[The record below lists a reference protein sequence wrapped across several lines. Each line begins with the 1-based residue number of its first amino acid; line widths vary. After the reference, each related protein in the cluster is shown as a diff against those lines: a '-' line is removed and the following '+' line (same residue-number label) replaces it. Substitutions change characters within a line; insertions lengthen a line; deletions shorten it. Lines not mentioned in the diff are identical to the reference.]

1 MTVMQG
7 LSAFPITPTDEDGN
21 VIADDMIRLIARI
34 TDVDSIGVLG
44 STGGYAYLTPDQ
56 RYHVAEIAIA
66 AASVPVIVGVGALR
80 SDVSANLARHAADAG
95 AAGLL
100 LAPVSYTPLT
110 EDEVFY
116 HFQTVAGASD
126 LPICIYNNPSTTHF
140 TFSTALL
147 ARLAA
152 LPQVTAVKMPLPAN
166 GDFAAEIAML
176 RAELP
181 HDFTI
186 GYSGDWGC
194 AAALQH
200 GADSWFSV
208 AAGLWPEQAS
218 LLARAAQTDDAGKW
232 QARFQ
237 PMWDLFMAHG
247 SLRVVYGAAH
257 LMGLTLAQPPRPVM
271 PLPAAMTPRIR
282 AAIDALMV

>member
-7 LSAFPITPTDEDGN
+7 LSAFPITPTDETGALLAN
-21 VIADDMIRLIARI
+21 DMIRLVSRI
-34 TDVDSIGVLG
+34 KGVDSIGVLG
-44 STGGYAYLTPDQ
+44 STGSYAYLTPDQ
-56 RYHVAEIAIA
+56 RRRVAEVAIDC
-66 AASVPVIVGVGALR
+66 ASQPVIIGVGALR
-80 SDVSANLARHAADAG
+80 SDVSADLARHAADSG

-140 TFSTALL
+140 TFSIAFL

-152 LPQVTAVKMPLPAN
+152 LPQVTAVKMPLPADD
-166 GDFAAEIAML
+166 DFAAEIARL
-176 RAELP
+176 RADLP
-181 HDFTI
+181 QDFTI

-194 AAALQH
+194 AAALQS

-208 AAGLWPEQAS
+208 AAGLWPEQSRA
-218 LLARAAQTDDAGKW
+218 LARAAQNGDASEW

-237 PMWDLFMAHG
+237 PMWDLFKAHG
-247 SLRVVYGAAH
+247 SLRVIYAAAH
-257 LMGLTLAQPPRPVM
+257 LMGLTRAQPPRPVM
-271 PLPAAMTPRIR
+271 PLPDALTPRIK
-282 AAIDALMV
+282 AAIDALTA

>member
-7 LSAFPITPTDEDGN
+7 LSAFPITPTEDDGTLR
-21 VIADDMIRLIARI
+21 ADDMTRLVSRI
-34 TDVDSIGVLG
+34 TGVDSIGVLG

-56 RYHVAEIAIA
+56 RRHVALVAIA
-66 AASVPVIVGVGALR
+66 ATSLPVIIGVGALR
-80 SDVSANLARHAADAG
+80 SDVSASLARHAADSG

-126 LPICIYNNPSTTHF
+126 LPICVYNNPSTTHF
-140 TFSTALL
+140 TFSIALL

-152 LPQVTAVKMPLPAN
+152 LPQVTAIKMPLPADN
-166 GDFAAEIAML
+166 DFATEIARL
-176 RAELP
+176 RADLP
-181 HDFTI
+181 KGFTI

-194 AAALQH
+194 AAALQN

-208 AAGLWPEQAS
+208 AAGLWPEQS
-218 LLARAAQTDDAGKW
+218 SELAHAAQAGDATQW

-237 PMWDLFMAHG
+237 PLWDLFKTYG
-247 SLRVVYGAAH
+247 SLRVIYAAAH
-257 LMGLTLAQPPRPVM
+257 LMGLTRAQPPRPVM
-271 PLPAAMTPRIR
+271 PLPDALTPRIK
-282 AAIDALMV
+282 AAIDALTA